1 MQTRTNWTPGLLVC
15 AAGVAMS
22 SGLAAAQ
29 NALGDGRV
37 LDANPGSGG
46 RFNQA
51 APSFARELQFRNA
64 IVTGNAPGGL
74 SFRGDLG
81 YRAPGEFT
89 GQLGSDSLFAFRR
102 DSLYSGLADM
112 GIRGTDAL
120 QYQFSLTTG
129 AAPPQNL
136 MGSLT
141 YSRDQMGG
149 GVGGM
154 GASQT
159 LANDPSYVDPRGLG
173 LYRPSMQETDLS
185 DALTGSMRSSSA
197 FTTTTMLSPVLLFT
211 FEEGIERR
219 PFGLTASTLTG
230 VSAVP
235 MFDPTRPPVPGQGTG
250 ISATG
255 TGQTT
260 GVGQARDPR
269 QPMARTAYE
278 EVVDRLRQ
286 RAEAQAARSST
297 LVDLEMKAIT
307 DRLEALRSGL
317 MGQDMNQAPAGQ
329 NTAGQT
335 TPGQT
340 TPGQTGAGQPGA
352 GQPVPGQVGTGQSQD
367 AQPGRPRLPDQPT
380 VQPSVPGEAPAPGA
394 TGAPFGGPAGA
405 QMAAERD
412 PDRFQIDPKT
422 LELMRALEAP
432 LPSFIDPNA
441 DTRDLY
447 NEHMRAGE
455 RLILA
460 ERYFDAEERFARAL
474 SVRGGDPTAQV
485 GRAHAQLGAGLL
497 ISASLNLR
505 TLFILHP
512 EMIGARYVGRLLPS
526 PDRIDILIENLRE
539 RSGVKPV
546 PGRAEEE
553 GGTRVAAG
561 FLLSYLGFQ
570 VGREDVIREGLEVL
584 RTTGSPEDVRL
595 GAVLRQIWLD
605 TPAGDGENDG

>member
-37 LDANPGSGG
+37 LDANLGQGG

-250 ISATG
+250 ISAVG
-255 TGQTT
+255 AGQTA
-260 GVGQARDPR
+260 GMGQARDPR

-286 RAEAQAARSST
+286 RAEAQAARSNT
-297 LVDLEMKAIT
+297 LVDPEMKAIT
-307 DRLEALRSGL
+307 DRLEALRAGL
-317 MGQDMNQAPAGQ
+317 MGQDVNQPATGQ
-329 NTAGQT
+329 A

-340 TPGQTGAGQPGA
+340 TPGQTAPGQPGA
-352 GQPVPGQVGTGQSQD
+352 GQTPDAPAGT
-367 AQPGRPRLPDQPT
+367 PRLPDQPA
-380 VQPSVPGEAPAPGA
+380 VQPALPGDPQAPGA
-394 TGAPFGGPAGA
+394 TGTPFGGPAGV
-405 QMAAERD
+405 QIAAEND
-412 PDRFQIDPKT
+412 PDRFRIDPKT
-422 LELMRALEAP
+422 LEMMRALEAP

-485 GRAHAQLGAGLL
+485 GRAHAQIGAGLL

-512 EMIGARYVGRLLPS
+512 EMIAARYVGRLLPS
-526 PDRIDILIENLRE
+526 PDRIELLIENLRE

-570 VGREDVIREGLEVL
+570 VGREEVIREGLEVL
-584 RTTGSPEDVRL
+584 RTIGSPEDVRL

-605 TPAGDGENDG
+605 TPEGDGENDG

>member
-37 LDANPGSGG
+37 LDANLGQGG

-250 ISATG
+250 ISAGG
-255 TGQTT
+255 TGQTA

-286 RAEAQAARSST
+286 RAEAQAARSNT
-297 LVDLEMKAIT
+297 LVDPEMKAIT
-307 DRLEALRSGL
+307 DRLEALRAGL
-317 MGQDMNQAPAGQ
+317 MGQDVNQPATGQ
-329 NTAGQT
+329 AA
-335 TPGQT
+335 PGQT
-340 TPGQTGAGQPGA
+340 TPGQTAPGQPGA
-352 GQPVPGQVGTGQSQD
+352 GQTPDAPAGT
-367 AQPGRPRLPDQPT
+367 PRLPDQPA
-380 VQPSVPGEAPAPGA
+380 VQPALPGDPQAPGA
-394 TGAPFGGPAGA
+394 TGTPFGGPAGV
-405 QMAAERD
+405 QIAAEND
-412 PDRFQIDPKT
+412 PDRFRIDPKT
-422 LELMRALEAP
+422 LEMMRALEAP

-485 GRAHAQLGAGLL
+485 GRAHAQIGAGLL

-512 EMIGARYVGRLLPS
+512 EMIAARYVGRLLPS

-570 VGREDVIREGLEVL
+570 VGREEVIREGLEVL
-584 RTTGSPEDVRL
+584 RTIGSPEDVRL

-605 TPAGDGENDG
+605 TPEGDGENDG